1 MKLSVGSVILVLA
14 LITLGGCAGADG
26 AGYWFHIIF
35 VLIPLIIIG
44 ALLWRYSESTS
55 ESLFI
60 IEGQLRRLS
69 NRIEELEEK
78 IATSGNKNKNKSKKP
93 KKQKEEKTPEES
105 PREEETKD

>member
-1 MKLSVGSVILVLA
+1 MKLSVGGVILGLVP
-14 LITLGGCAGADG
+14 ITLSGCAGGDG

-78 IATSGNKNKNKSKKP
+78 ILASGNKSKKT

-105 PREEETKD
+105 PGEEEPKESES

>member
-1 MKLSVGSVILVLA
+1 MKLSLRSVILILGLVP
-14 LITLGGCAGADG
+14 ITLSGCAGGDG

-78 IATSGNKNKNKSKKP
+78 ILENKTKKP

-105 PREEETKD
+105 PREEEPRESES